1 RLKRNIEIYYEEA
14 EKNGWPDRLNRGRW
28 KFGWDAEKHR
38 GFGCCRYVH
47 ILRPGHERED
57 LQRYKEPIELQWDY
71 YGPFGF
77 AAVLS
82 DLGEPMYDLN
92 MKVTADLIMQIE
104 IAIVGTADEVIDK
117 IMRIKERGGYDD
129 FMFTAWFE
137 AGGRR
142 GRNPPVSSCRSAG
155 WRGSQDRRW
164 IIGPED
170 EEGGHEMP
178 QYLYQ
183 VAYTSESL
191 AAQIK
196 NPQDRLE
203 VVGKQLNDAVG
214 ARILA
219 GGYSYGEYDISVIV
233 DAPDDVTMA
242 AVAVA
247 IAAGGAVRPAK
258 PP

>member
-1 RLKRNIEIYYEEA
+1 
-14 EKNGWPDRLNRGRW
+14 
-28 KFGWDAEKHR
+28 
-38 GFGCCRYVH
+38 
-47 ILRPGHERED
+47 
-57 LQRYKEPIELQWDY
+57 
-71 YGPFGF
+71 
-77 AAVLS
+77 
-82 DLGEPMYDLN
+82 
-92 MKVTADLIMQIE
+92 
-104 IAIVGTADEVIDK
+104 
-117 IMRIKERGGYDD
+117 
-129 FMFTAWFE
+129 
-137 AGGRR
+137 
-142 GRNPPVSSCRSAG
+142 
-155 WRGSQDRRW
+155 
-164 IIGPED
+164 
-170 EEGGHEMP
+170 MP

-247 IAAGGAVRPAK
+247 IAAGGAVRAAKTTPLLNGSQWLAALRKATAVSAQYRPAR
-258 PP
+258 